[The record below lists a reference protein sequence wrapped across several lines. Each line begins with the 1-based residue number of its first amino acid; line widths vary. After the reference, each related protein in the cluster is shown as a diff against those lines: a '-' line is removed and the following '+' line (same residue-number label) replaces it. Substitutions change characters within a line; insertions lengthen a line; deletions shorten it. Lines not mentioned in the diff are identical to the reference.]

1 MKKTIISLFM
11 IIIIS
16 LLMIIFN
23 TTNVQAAS
31 SDSEFFELQFEIIN
45 NEENENVDIY
55 LLLPKEYIEFAIEH
69 DNLDIEYEGANTL
82 KENNIPSINVDGLNI
97 EDELYEENGIE
108 YVQILLEK
116 NDNNIY
122 SFDILSDYF
131 DLDMKYRI
139 KNDSKDF
146 IANIEN
152 FKLNDGI
159 CEIEYDY
166 DADIVKQPDRKMFSF
181 GTILLVAILIIILIL
196 GISSYTKHKNNI

>member
-1 MKKTIISLFM
+1 MKKTIISLLA
-11 IIIIS
+11 IIS
-16 LLMIIFN
+16 ILMIMFN
-23 TTNVQAAS
+23 TANVQATS
-31 SDSEFFELQFEIIN
+31 SESEFFQLQFKIIN
-45 NEENENVDIY
+45 NEENKNVDIY
-55 LLLPKEYIEFAIEH
+55 LLLPKEYIEYAIEY

-97 EDELYEENGIE
+97 LDNIYEENGIE

-116 NDNNIY
+116 NDNDIY
-122 SFDILSDYF
+122 AFDILSDYF

-166 DADIVKQPDRKMFSF
+166 DADIVKQPDRKVFSF
-181 GTILLVAILIIILIL
+181 GTILLIAILIIVVIL
-196 GISSYTKHKNNI
+196 GISSYIKKK

>member
-1 MKKTIISLFM
+1 MKKRITTLFA

-23 TTNVQAAS
+23 TTNAQATS
-31 SDSEFFELQFEIIN
+31 SDNEFFELQFKIIN

-69 DNLDIEYEGANTL
+69 DKLDIEYEGANTL
-82 KENNIPSINVDGLNI
+82 KENNIPSIDVDRSNI
-97 EDELYEENGIE
+97 LDDIYEEDGTE
-108 YVQILLEK
+108 YIQILLEK
-116 NDNNIY
+116 NEDNIY
-122 SFDILSDYF
+122 SFNILSDYF

-139 KNDSKDF
+139 KNDDKDF
-146 IANIEN
+146 IAHIDNFDIEN
-152 FKLNDGI
+152 GV

-166 DADIVKQPDRKMFSF
+166 NADIVKQPDRKMFSF

>member
-16 LLMIIFN
+16 LLMIILN
-23 TTNVQAAS
+23 TTNVQATS
-31 SDSEFFELQFEIIN
+31 SDSEFFELQFKIIN

-69 DNLDIEYEGANTL
+69 DNLNIEYEGANTI

-116 NDNNIY
+116 NDDDIY

-131 DLDMKYRI
+131 DLDMRYRI
-139 KNDSKDF
+139 KNDNKNF
-146 IANIEN
+146 IAHIDNFNIEN
-152 FKLNDGI
+152 GV

-166 DADIVKQPDRKMFSF
+166 SSDIVKQPDKKMFSL
-181 GTILLVAILIIILIL
+181 GTIILIIILIIIIIL
-196 GISSYTKHKNNI
+196 GISSYIKKK

>member
-1 MKKTIISLFM
+1 MKKRITTLFA

-23 TTNVQAAS
+23 TTNAQATSA
-31 SDSEFFELQFEIIN
+31 DNEFFELQFKIIN

-69 DNLDIEYEGANTL
+69 DKLDIEYEGANTL
-82 KENNIPSINVDGLNI
+82 KENNIPSIDVDRSNI
-97 EDELYEENGIE
+97 LDDIYEEDGTE
-108 YVQILLEK
+108 YIQILLEK
-116 NDNNIY
+116 NEDNIY

-131 DLDMKYRI
+131 DLDMRYRI

-159 CEIEYDY
+159 YEIEYDY
-166 DADIVKQPDRKMFSF
+166 DADIVKQPDRKLFSF
-181 GTILLVAILIIILIL
+181 GTILLIAILIIVIIL
-196 GISSYTKHKNNI
+196 GISSYIKEK

>member
-1 MKKTIISLFM
+1 MKKRITTLFA

-23 TTNVQAAS
+23 TTNAQATSA
-31 SDSEFFELQFEIIN
+31 DNEFFELQFKIIN

-69 DNLDIEYEGANTL
+69 DKLDIEYEGANTL
-82 KENNIPSINVDGLNI
+82 KENNIPSIDVDGLNI
-97 EDELYEENGIE
+97 LDDIYEEDGTE

-131 DLDMKYRI
+131 DLDMRYRI
-139 KNDSKDF
+139 KNDNKDF
-146 IANIEN
+146 IAHIEN
-152 FKLNDGI
+152 FKLKDGI

-166 DADIVKQPDRKMFSF
+166 DADIVKQPDRKVFSF
-181 GTILLVAILIIILIL
+181 GTILLIAILIIVVIL
-196 GISSYTKHKNNI
+196 GISSYIKKRGL